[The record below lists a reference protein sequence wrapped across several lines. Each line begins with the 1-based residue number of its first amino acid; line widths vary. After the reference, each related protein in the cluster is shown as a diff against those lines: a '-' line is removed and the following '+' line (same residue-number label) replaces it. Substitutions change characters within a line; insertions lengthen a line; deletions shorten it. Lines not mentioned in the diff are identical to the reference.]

1 MSYIDPVVYDPSKL
15 VGDDRRV
22 MDGFEVC
29 ERAVKAACADYIYMI
44 SIDNPETL
52 GKVLSEI
59 AESARDYV
67 LADLEAAKLSLAC
80 VLMESNLE
88 TYGDGDES

>member
-1 MSYIDPVVYDPSKL
+1 MSHIDPVAYDPSKL

-29 ERAVKAACADYIYMI
+29 ERAVKDACADYVHMI
-44 SIDNPETL
+44 SADNPETL

-80 VLMESNLE
+80 ALMESSPE
-88 TYGDGDES
+88 AYGGTDEP